1 MIGGNKMK
9 KFKIITSVFLFTL
22 FTCTLGACYTSKA
35 ANPTYFVSVSI
46 NPEIGLIAN
55 ENGKV
60 LDVITLNGD
69 ADVLVSDMDLEGKG
83 IDEAVAEIVDD
94 SVEAGYIDA
103 NTEGKEVLVSVDGE
117 DERKTISLFEKIESK
132 VNNYFKNKGIFG
144 KVSEAT
150 ITDYLEDAALVS
162 QSVGRVKMILLALEL
177 HPDLTVQEL
186 KDNST
191 QELVKL
197 IHDSVKKEN
206 LGHTINQERKEKI
219 KTLKQEYAELFLL
232 KEQNDE
238 LYNQLENA
246 ELTEEEKSEIGLKI
260 QENEQKIAVL
270 ETEYDQKLEEIKLE
284 FKNKKEEYKTYW
296 KEQKQNKIN
305 SNKNKNQSHNQ
316 EVEQNIQMTE
326 DIINY
331 QNN

>member
-1 MIGGNKMK
+1 MK

-177 HPDLTVQEL
+177 HPDLTFQP
-186 KDNST
+186 
-191 QELVKL
+191 
-197 IHDSVKKEN
+197 
-206 LGHTINQERKEKI
+206 
-219 KTLKQEYAELFLL
+219 EYAELFLL

-331 QNN
+331 QNNYYGGNKWK